1 LLSARQPRA
10 SRVHHSDL
18 IGERMNQTMNFT
30 AKSPLS
36 WLYAALTL
44 GILLAGV
51 LALFDPFTAS
61 VLFGRPVKTVDD
73 YTWVRL
79 AGMRDIA
86 IGMMFAAMLVCK
98 EQRIAGILVLLTIVV
113 PVGDAFTVFSARGA
127 SYQVFIHGGAAIFM
141 AVLGM
146 LLLKRR

>member
-1 LLSARQPRA
+1 
-10 SRVHHSDL
+10 
-18 IGERMNQTMNFT
+18 MNFT
-30 AKSPLS
+30 AKFPLY

-51 LALFDPFTAS
+51 IAVFDPFIAS

-86 IGMMFAAMLVCK
+86 IGMIFAAMLVIK
-98 EQRIAGILVLLTIVV
+98 EQRTAGVLVLLTIVV

-146 LLLKRR
+146 LLLKKR

>member
-1 LLSARQPRA
+1 
-10 SRVHHSDL
+10 
-18 IGERMNQTMNFT
+18 MNFT
-30 AKSPLS
+30 AKFPLY

-51 LALFDPFTAS
+51 IAVFDPFIAS

-86 IGMMFAAMLVCK
+86 IGMIFAAMLVIK
-98 EQRIAGILVLLTIVV
+98 EQRTAGVLVLLTIVV
-113 PVGDAFTVFSARGA
+113 PVGDAVTVFSARGA
-127 SYQVFIHGGAAIFM
+127 SYQIFIHGGAAIFM

-146 LLLKRR
+146 LLLKKR

>member
-1 LLSARQPRA
+1 
-10 SRVHHSDL
+10 
-18 IGERMNQTMNFT
+18 MNFT
-30 AKSPLS
+30 AKSPLC

-51 LALFDPFTAS
+51 LALFDPFTAA

-86 IGMMFAAMLVCK
+86 IGLMFAAMLVLK

-113 PVGDAFTVFSARGA
+113 PVGDAVTVLSARGV

-146 LLLKRR
+146 LLLKRP

>member
-1 LLSARQPRA
+1 
-10 SRVHHSDL
+10 
-18 IGERMNQTMNFT
+18 MNFT
-30 AKSPLS
+30 AKFPLY

-51 LALFDPFTAS
+51 IAVFDPFIAS

-86 IGMMFAAMLVCK
+86 IGMIFAAMLVIK
-98 EQRIAGILVLLTIVV
+98 EQRTAGVLVLLTIVV
-113 PVGDAFTVFSARGA
+113 PVGDAVTVLSARGV

-141 AVLGM
+141 ALLGM
-146 LLLKRR
+146 LLLKKR

>member
-1 LLSARQPRA
+1 
-10 SRVHHSDL
+10 
-18 IGERMNQTMNFT
+18 MNFT
-30 AKSPLS
+30 VKSPLY

-51 LALFDPFTAS
+51 IALFDPLTAS
-61 VLFGRPVKTVDD
+61 GLFGRPVKTVDD

-79 AGMRDIA
+79 AGTRDIA
-86 IGMMFAAMLVCK
+86 ISMMFAAMLVCK
-98 EQRIAGILVLLTIVV
+98 EQRIAGILVLLTLVV

-141 AVLGM
+141 VVLGI

>member
-1 LLSARQPRA
+1 
-10 SRVHHSDL
+10 
-18 IGERMNQTMNFT
+18 MNFT
-30 AKSPLS
+30 AKSPLY

-51 LALFDPFTAS
+51 IAVFDPFVAS
-61 VLFGRPVKTVDD
+61 VLFGRPVKTADD

-86 IGMMFAAMLVCK
+86 IGMIFAAMLVIK
-98 EQRIAGILVLLTIVV
+98 EQRTAGVLVLLTIVV

-146 LLLKRR
+146 LLLKKR

>member
-1 LLSARQPRA
+1 
-10 SRVHHSDL
+10 
-18 IGERMNQTMNFT
+18 MNFT
-30 AKSPLS
+30 AKSPLC
-36 WLYAALTL
+36 WLYATLTL

-51 LALFDPFTAS
+51 IAVFDPFIAS

-86 IGMMFAAMLVCK
+86 IGMIFAAMLVIK
-98 EQRIAGILVLLTIVV
+98 EQRTAGVLVLLTIVV

-146 LLLKRR
+146 LLLKKR

>member
-1 LLSARQPRA
+1 
-10 SRVHHSDL
+10 
-18 IGERMNQTMNFT
+18 MNFT
-30 AKSPLS
+30 AKFPLY

-51 LALFDPFTAS
+51 IAVFDPFVAS

-86 IGMMFAAMLVCK
+86 IGMIFAAMLVIK
-98 EQRIAGILVLLTIVV
+98 EQRTAGVLVLLTIVV

-146 LLLKRR
+146 LLLKKR

>member
-1 LLSARQPRA
+1 
-10 SRVHHSDL
+10 
-18 IGERMNQTMNFT
+18 MNFT
-30 AKSPLS
+30 AKSPLY

-51 LALFDPFTAS
+51 IAVFDPFVAS

-86 IGMMFAAMLVCK
+86 IGMIFAAMLVIK
-98 EQRIAGILVLLTIVV
+98 EQRTAGVLVLLTIVV

-127 SYQVFIHGGAAIFM
+127 SYQIFIHGGAAIFM

>member
-1 LLSARQPRA
+1 
-10 SRVHHSDL
+10 
-18 IGERMNQTMNFT
+18 MNFT
-30 AKSPLS
+30 AKSPLC

-51 LALFDPFTAS
+51 IAVFDPFIAS

-86 IGMMFAAMLVCK
+86 IGMIFAAMLVIK
-98 EQRIAGILVLLTIVV
+98 EQRTAGVLVLLTIVV

-146 LLLKRR
+146 LLLKKR

>member
-1 LLSARQPRA
+1 
-10 SRVHHSDL
+10 
-18 IGERMNQTMNFT
+18 MNFT
-30 AKSPLS
+30 AKSPLC

-51 LALFDPFTAS
+51 IAVFDPFIAS

-73 YTWVRL
+73 DTWVRL

-86 IGMMFAAMLVCK
+86 IGMIFAAMLVVK
-98 EQRIAGILVLLTIVV
+98 EQRTAGVLVLLTIVV
-113 PVGDAFTVFSARGA
+113 PVGDAVTVFSARGA
-127 SYQVFIHGGAAIFM
+127 SYQIFIHGGAAIFM

>member
-1 LLSARQPRA
+1 
-10 SRVHHSDL
+10 
-18 IGERMNQTMNFT
+18 MKFT
-30 AKSPLS
+30 VKSPLY

-51 LALFDPFTAS
+51 LALFDPLTAS

-79 AGMRDIA
+79 AGTRDIA
-86 IGMMFAAMLVCK
+86 ISMMFAAMLVCK
-98 EQRIAGILVLLTIVV
+98 EQRIAGILVLLTLVV
-113 PVGDAFTVFSARGA
+113 PVGDASTVFSTRGA
-127 SYQVFIHGGAAIFM
+127 NYQGFIHAGAAIFM
-141 AVLGM
+141 AVLGI

>member
-1 LLSARQPRA
+1 
-10 SRVHHSDL
+10 
-18 IGERMNQTMNFT
+18 MNFT
-30 AKSPLS
+30 AKSPLC

-51 LALFDPFTAS
+51 IAVFDPFIAS

-86 IGMMFAAMLVCK
+86 IGMIFAAMLVVK
-98 EQRIAGILVLLTIVV
+98 EQRTAGVLVLLTIVV
-113 PVGDAFTVFSARGA
+113 PVGDAVTVFSARGA
-127 SYQVFIHGGAAIFM
+127 SYQIFIHGGAAIFM

>member
-1 LLSARQPRA
+1 
-10 SRVHHSDL
+10 
-18 IGERMNQTMNFT
+18 MNFT
-30 AKSPLS
+30 AKSPLY

-51 LALFDPFTAS
+51 IAVFDPFVAS

-86 IGMMFAAMLVCK
+86 IGMIFAAMLVVK
-98 EQRIAGILVLLTIVV
+98 EQRTAGVLVLLTIVV
-113 PVGDAFTVFSARGA
+113 PVGDAFTVFSARGLT
-127 SYQVFIHGGAAIFM
+127 YQVFIHAGAAIFM
-141 AVLGM
+141 AVLGT
-146 LLLKRR
+146 LLLKKR

>member
-1 LLSARQPRA
+1 
-10 SRVHHSDL
+10 
-18 IGERMNQTMNFT
+18 MKFT
-30 AKSPLS
+30 VKSPLY

-51 LALFDPFTAS
+51 LAVFDPLTAS
-61 VLFGRPVKTVDD
+61 VLFGRPIKIVDD
-73 YTWVRL
+73 YVWVRL

-86 IGMMFAAMLVCK
+86 IGMMFVAMLVCR
-98 EQRIAGILVLLTIVV
+98 EQRTAGVLVLLTIVV
-113 PVGDAFTVFSARGA
+113 PFGDAFTVFSARGV

>member
-1 LLSARQPRA
+1 
-10 SRVHHSDL
+10 
-18 IGERMNQTMNFT
+18 MNFT
-30 AKSPLS
+30 AKPPLY

-51 LALFDPFTAS
+51 IAVFDPFIAS

-86 IGMMFAAMLVCK
+86 IGMIFAAMLVIK
-98 EQRIAGILVLLTIVV
+98 EQRTAGVLVLLTIVV

-146 LLLKRR
+146 LLLKKR

>member
-1 LLSARQPRA
+1 
-10 SRVHHSDL
+10 
-18 IGERMNQTMNFT
+18 MNFT
-30 AKSPLS
+30 AKSPLY

-51 LALFDPFTAS
+51 IAVFDPFVAS
-61 VLFGRPVKTVDD
+61 VLFGRPVKTADD

-86 IGMMFAAMLVCK
+86 IGMIFAAMLVIK
-98 EQRIAGILVLLTIVV
+98 EQRTAGVLVLLTIVV
-113 PVGDAFTVFSARGA
+113 PVGDAVTVLSARGV

-146 LLLKRR
+146 LLLKRP

>member
-1 LLSARQPRA
+1 
-10 SRVHHSDL
+10 
-18 IGERMNQTMNFT
+18 MNFT
-30 AKSPLS
+30 AKSPLY

-51 LALFDPFTAS
+51 IAVFDPFIAS

-86 IGMMFAAMLVCK
+86 IGMIFAAMLVVK
-98 EQRIAGILVLLTIVV
+98 EQRTAGVLVLLTIVV
-113 PVGDAFTVFSARGA
+113 PVGDAVTVFSARGA
-127 SYQVFIHGGAAIFM
+127 SYQIFIHGGAAIFM

>member
-1 LLSARQPRA
+1 VSTQA
-10 SRVHHSDL
+10 VK
-18 IGERMNQTMNFT
+18 FT
-30 AKSPLS
+30 VKSPLY

-51 LALFDPFTAS
+51 VAVFDPFAAS

-86 IGMMFAAMLVCK
+86 IGMIFAAMLVCK
-98 EQRIAGILVLLTIVV
+98 EQRIAGILVSLTIVV
-113 PVGDAFTVFSARGA
+113 PVGDAFTVLSAKGA
-127 SYQVFIHGGAAIFM
+127 GYPVFIHGGAAIFM

>member
-1 LLSARQPRA
+1 
-10 SRVHHSDL
+10 
-18 IGERMNQTMNFT
+18 MNFT
-30 AKSPLS
+30 TKSLLY

-51 LALFDPFTAS
+51 LALFDPFTAA

-86 IGMMFAAMLVCK
+86 IGLMFAAMLVFR
-98 EQRIAGILVLLTIVV
+98 EQRTAGVLVLLTIVV
-113 PVGDAFTVFSARGA
+113 PVGDAFTVFSARGP
-127 SYQVFIHGGAAIFM
+127 SYQVLIHGGAAIFM

>member
-1 LLSARQPRA
+1 
-10 SRVHHSDL
+10 
-18 IGERMNQTMNFT
+18 MNFT
-30 AKSPLS
+30 TKSLLY

-51 LALFDPFTAS
+51 LALFDPFTAA

-86 IGMMFAAMLVCK
+86 IGLMFAAMLVLK

-141 AVLGM
+141 AVLGL
-146 LLLKRR
+146 LLLKRC

>member
-1 LLSARQPRA
+1 
-10 SRVHHSDL
+10 
-18 IGERMNQTMNFT
+18 MNFT
-30 AKSPLS
+30 VKSPLY

-61 VLFGRPVKTVDD
+61 VLFGRPVKTVDN

-86 IGMMFAAMLVCK
+86 IGLIFAAMLVLK

-113 PVGDAFTVFSARGA
+113 PVGDAFTVFSARGV
-127 SYQVFIHGGAAIFM
+127 SYQAFIHGGATIFM
-141 AVLGM
+141 AVLGT